1 MGVGIE
7 DMCGSIATITV
18 YERETS
24 LDSFFKHKHTLHKIL
39 GRVFVTI
46 VVDVI
51 RYQSVVVVVC
61 GLLLSFAAS

>member
-39 GRVFVTI
+39 GRVVVTI
-46 VVDVI
+46 VIDVKMY
-51 RYQSVVVVVC
+51 RE
-61 GLLLSFAAS
+61 